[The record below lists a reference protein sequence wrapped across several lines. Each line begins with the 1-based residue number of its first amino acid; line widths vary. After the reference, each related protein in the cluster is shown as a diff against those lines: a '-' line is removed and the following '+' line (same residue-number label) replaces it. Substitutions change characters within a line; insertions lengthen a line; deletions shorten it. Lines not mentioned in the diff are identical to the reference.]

1 MEKAQGESE
10 ETSSRNIRTHQKR
23 CIYWTFG
30 GGGARGRLVSIKYK
44 STGSCHSRTRAKPEY
59 LRQKRHTWRG

>member
-10 ETSSRNIRTHQKR
+10 ETSSRNIRNHQKR
-23 CIYWTFG
+23 RIYWKFG
-30 GGGARGRLVSIKYK
+30 WGVRGRLVSIKYK
-44 STGSCHSRTRAKPEY
+44 SNCHSRTIAKPEY